1 MSSLVIRGLW
11 SGYGPIP
18 ILQGIDLEVRKG
30 EILGIIGPNGSG
42 KSTLLKSITGI
53 ARIFKGSIKFNDVE
67 LVGKTPE
74 EITKHGIAYA
84 PQTDNIFPNLTV
96 HENLELGGYLIK
108 DKLELNQRLE
118 MIYSIFREITP
129 FKSKKA
135 NLLSGGERQM
145 VALSRALMIKPQLLL
160 LDEPTANLSPKI
172 AKTLMDRI
180 LEIKRFGIPIIL
192 VEQNVKFALDIVDR
206 VCVFVSGMK
215 NFEGTPEELLALDMQ
230 QVFLGLRKQQ

>member
-1 MSSLVIRGLW
+1 MSNLVIRGLW

-18 ILQGIDLEVRKG
+18 ILQGIDLDVKQG

-53 ARIFKGSIKFNDVE
+53 ARVFKGSIKFNDID
-67 LVGKTPE
+67 LVGKSPE
-74 EITKHGIAYA
+74 EITKYGIAYA

-108 DKLELNQRLE
+108 DKSELRRRFE
-118 MIYSIFREITP
+118 AIYSLFHEIIP
-129 FKSKKA
+129 FKSKRA
-135 NLLSGGERQM
+135 VLLSGGERQM

-172 AKTLMDRI
+172 AKTLMDRMT
-180 LEIKRFGIPIIL
+180 EIKKMGIPIIL
-192 VEQNVKFALDIVDR
+192 VEQDVRFALDVVDR
-206 VCVFVSGMK
+206 ICVFVSGMK
-215 NFEGTPEELLALDMQ
+215 NFEGTPEHLLSLDMQ
-230 QVFLGLRKQQ
+230 QVFLGLKKT